1 MIHRIKVRIKK
12 NMLNKIYNF
21 YRYQIES
28 IDTELSYPNNPTKCD
43 PDRDKDLLI
52 ERDKYINIV
61 KVVSGIIDDI
71 EKGFIQI

>member
-1 MIHRIKVRIKK
+1 MIRCIKIRIKR

-28 IDTELSYPNNPTKCD
+28 IDTELSYPNNPAKCD
-43 PDRDKDLLI
+43 PERDKDLLI
-52 ERDKYINIV
+52 ERDKYINII